1 MRIVSLTC
9 SNTEIVCALGCA
21 SMLVGVDNHSDFPVD
36 VVAGCARVGP
46 DLDVDMDAIAAL
58 QPDWV
63 LASLTVPGHEHNIQR
78 LEAAGLPF
86 IVTQPKSLPDIYQDI
101 ITLGAL
107 LGVPDRAAALVADMA
122 PLMAPQMAPDTAP
135 VVEEAAADIS
145 NQKPSILIQW
155 WPKPVIAP
163 GQNSWAQ
170 DLIVAAGGRNV
181 LGNEAIE
188 SRPLTDAEVAELN
201 PDAIVIAWC
210 GVQLDKYR
218 PDVVYRNPAFAHV
231 TAVTAQQVYCISEA
245 FLGRPSPRLVTGLEQ
260 LKAIV
265 QEIQSK

>member
-21 SMLVGVDNHSDFPVD
+21 SMLVGVDNHSDFPED

-58 QPDWV
+58 HPDWV

-86 IVTQPKSLPDIYQDI
+86 IVTQPKSLPDIYQNI
-101 ITLGAL
+101 ITIGNL
-107 LGVPDRAAALVADMA
+107 LGVPERAAALVADMA
-122 PLMAPQMAPDTAP
+122 PLMTRQTTKLSP
-135 VVEEAAADIS
+135 DIS

-163 GQNSWAQ
+163 GQKSWAQ

-181 LGNEAIE
+181 LGDESFE

-231 TAVTAQQVYCISEA
+231 TAITAQQVYCISEA

-265 QEIQSK
+265 HQIQSK